1 MKKLV
6 HTVVG
11 TALAASVIAGC
22 SANEPAATTAAE
34 ETTTVPKET
43 TVETTV
49 AKETTAAVTETTA
62 AVEEETTAAVEET
75 TEAVEETTTTT
86 IPEESIVPTTAP
98 TTQDWTEEECPN
110 GTAWA

>member
-1 MKKLV
+1 MKKLI
-6 HTVVG
+6 
-11 TALAASVIAGC
+11 ALTLALLMLTMSFVAC
-22 SANEPAATTAAE
+22 NKTETPA
-34 ETTTVPKET
+34 ETTE
-43 TVETTV
+43 
-49 AKETTAAVTETTA
+49 
-62 AVEEETTAAVEET
+62 AVENNQTEAPVVEET